1 VRSPSLRDIPGV
13 AELLQYAEIQA
24 LTTEWGR
31 LAVREVIREQQAEL
45 RERWRHGQDQIPD
58 RHELSVELRH
68 RLLQRGGRG
77 PRPVFNLTGTVIHTN
92 LGRAMLPEAA
102 IRAMAEAG
110 RHPVDLE
117 YDLFAGHRGQR
128 DRHIAQLLCDL
139 TGAEAATIVNN
150 NAAAL
155 MLVLNTLAL
164 DRQVP
169 VSRGELIEI
178 GGSFRLPEIMARAG
192 CRLREVGTTNRTH
205 DNDYRAA
212 CGPETGLLLKVHR
225 SNFVVAGFTAEVA
238 EQELAALAR
247 EHDIP
252 FVVDLGSGALV
263 DLARYG
269 VPGEPTS
276 MQTLGRGA
284 DLVTFSGDKLLGGP
298 QAGLIVGRED
308 LIRQLDANPMK
319 RALRVD
325 KLTLSALA
333 EVLKIYSTPD
343 RLAAELPVIRDLAR
357 SPAEILAQATQVA
370 PVLATQ
376 LPDFDVETA
385 KMSSQVGSG
394 ALPQRELPSAGLR
407 LCASSPDTAEAHL
420 GRLLHAL
427 RDLPRPVIGR
437 VRDGSLW
444 LDFRCL
450 DDEDGFIAQ
459 LANLSFTAQ

>member
-1 VRSPSLRDIPGV
+1 MQHS
-13 AELLQYAEIQA
+13 EIQT
-24 LTTEWGR
+24 LTEEWGR

-45 RERWRHGQDQIPD
+45 RKRWRQGQTHVQD
-58 RHELSVELRH
+58 RHALSIQLRH

-92 LGRAMLPEAA
+92 LGRATLPEAA
-102 IRAMAEAG
+102 IRAMAAAG
-110 RHPVDLE
+110 AHPVDLE
-117 YDLFAGHRGQR
+117 YDVAAGGRGQR
-128 DRHIAQLLCDL
+128 DWHVAQLLCDL

-205 DNDYRAA
+205 ADDYHAA
-212 CGPETGLLLKVHR
+212 CTTETSLLLKVHR

-238 EQELAALAR
+238 EQELAAIAR
-247 EHDIP
+247 KHDIA

-263 DLARYG
+263 NLARYG
-269 VPGEPTS
+269 LPDEPTP
-276 MQTLGRGA
+276 MQTLQQGA

-298 QAGLIVGRED
+298 QAGLIVGRKA

-325 KLTLSALA
+325 KLTLAALA

-357 SPAEILAQATQVA
+357 SPDDILAQATQVA
-370 PVLATQ
+370 PVLAAQ
-376 LPDFDVETA
+376 LPDITVATA

-394 ALPQRELPSAGLR
+394 AQPLRELSSAGLCLR
-407 LCASSPDTAEAHL
+407 VSSPDTTDAHL
-420 GRLLHAL
+420 GRLQRAL
-427 RDLPRPVIGR
+427 CDLPRPVIGR
-437 VRDGSLW
+437 VRDGCLW

-459 LANLSFTAQ
+459 LANLSYSKQ